1 MLWTVCLILAMT
13 TVRMSLS
20 VAERRVPAPSRVAR
34 TTGEFL
40 EVGIVALTVVFLVI
54 RPFVAQAFYI
64 PSSSMRPT
72 LREDD
77 RIIVNKLS
85 YWLGQPARHDV
96 VVFRAPREALA
107 AESGGANGAAAAS
120 ESAGEETDYIK
131 RVIGLPGDLIE
142 VHHGVVYVNGQAQ
155 SEPYCREQP
164 YYELAPYVV
173 PAGKLFVM
181 GDNRN
186 HSNDS
191 HRWGALDKR
200 RLVGRAVCIFWPPSR
215 AGAIR

>member
-1 MLWTVCLILAMT
+1 MFWTVCLIIAMT
-13 TVRMSLS
+13 LVRMSLS
-20 VAERRVPAPSRVAR
+20 IAEKRSPDSAPSAK
-34 TTGEFL
+34 TAGEFL
-40 EVGIVALTVVFLVI
+40 EIAIVAASIVFLVI

-77 RIIVNKLS
+77 RVFVNKLS
-85 YWLGQPARHDV
+85 YRLRQPSRHDV

-107 AESGGANGAAAAS
+107 AERSVSGGLGDS
-120 ESAGEETDYIK
+120 GEETDFVK
-131 RVIGLPGDLIE
+131 RVVGLPGDKVEI
-142 VHHGVVYVNGQAQ
+142 HHGVLFINGTAQ
-155 SEPYCREQP
+155 SEPYCREHP
-164 YYELAPYVV
+164 YYEMPPYVV
-173 PAGKLFVM
+173 PEDKLFVM

-200 RLVGRAVCIFWPPSR
+200 LLVGRAVCIFWPPSR
-215 AGAIR
+215 VGAIR

>member
-1 MLWTVCLILAMT
+1 MLWIVCLILAMT
-13 TVRMSLS
+13 TARMSLS
-20 VAERRVPAPSRVAR
+20 AAERRSSMPSRAVRAA
-34 TTGEFL
+34 GELL
-40 EVGIVALTVVFLVI
+40 EVGIVALAVVFLVI

-64 PSSSMRPT
+64 PSASMRPT
-72 LREDD
+72 LREND

-107 AESGGANGAAAAS
+107 GESSGLSGVAGAAESGS
-120 ESAGEETDYIK
+120 EETDFIK

-142 VHHGVVYVNGQAQ
+142 IHHGILYVNGKAQ
-155 SEPYCREQP
+155 TEPYCREQP
-164 YYELAPYVV
+164 FYELPPYVV

-215 AGAIR
+215 AGSIR

>member
-13 TVRMSLS
+13 SVRMSLS
-20 VAERRVPAPSRVAR
+20 VAEKRSPAPSRAAR
-34 TTGEFL
+34 TTGELL
-40 EVGIVALTVVFLVI
+40 EIAIVALSVVFLVI

-96 VVFRAPREALA
+96 VVFRAPQEALANENDGPVGTAQA
-107 AESGGANGAAAAS
+107 AESGG
-120 ESAGEETDYIK
+120 EDTDYIK
-131 RVIGLPGDLIE
+131 RVIGLPGDLVEI
-142 VHHGVVYVNGQAQ
+142 HHGILYVNGQAQ
-155 SEPYCREQP
+155 DEPYCREQP
-164 YYELAPYVV
+164 FYELPPYIV
-173 PAGKLFVM
+173 PPAKLFVM

-215 AGAIR
+215 ASAIR